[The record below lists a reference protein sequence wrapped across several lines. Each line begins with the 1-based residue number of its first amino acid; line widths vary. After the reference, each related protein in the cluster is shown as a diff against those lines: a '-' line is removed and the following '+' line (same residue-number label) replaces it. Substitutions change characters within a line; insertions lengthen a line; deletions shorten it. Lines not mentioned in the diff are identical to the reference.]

1 MKKRIS
7 KIIGVVVFSLI
18 ILVLGIFTYLY
29 FNHAIRIYKGKEF
42 KNQGSP
48 VIESQLSKDEVKE
61 DIDYIIDIMEST
73 HPIFLEEVPESYYT
87 AKDELLA
94 ASNEE
99 MTVGELQCK
108 VSRYLSSINDG
119 HTALWWTENMFLDID
134 WKYLDGNLY
143 LLDSN
148 KKLTDKVVTKI
159 SDIEIEKIVESIK
172 IDFPAENYVAEAKN
186 IESFL
191 KGKLVLEN
199 VGVDCTKD
207 ILVTLSNE
215 EEDKILEVEFI
226 SGPEYRSVNN
236 GIYSKVIDKN
246 IAYIRLGT
254 CDVNST
260 LKSVI
265 ENIEKYK
272 NEGIKDYIIDV
283 IDNPGG
289 VSNACSMLLEALN
302 MKGGTY
308 GGMLRFSSLAQEQLG
323 YLRKSGH
330 IEYRSNNNVVKNNDI
345 NLYILTN
352 ENTFS
357 SAQMLAVWVS
367 DGNLGKIVGRP
378 SSNMPSNYGDV
389 LKFQMKNSKLIGQ
402 ISHKKFIRPDIR
414 KDKEQVLQPDIY
426 VEYGDDILERAIDY
440 INE

>member
-1 MKKRIS
+1 MKKRIF
-7 KIIGVVVFSLI
+7 KIIGVVVLSLV
-18 ILVLGIFTYLY
+18 ILVVGVFTHLY
-29 FNHAIRIYKGKEF
+29 FNHIIRISRGKEF

-48 VIESQLSKDEVKE
+48 IIENQLSKDEVKE
-61 DIDYIIDIMEST
+61 DIDYIVDIMEST
-73 HPIFLEEVPESYYT
+73 HPIFLEEVPEKYYT
-87 AKDELLA
+87 AKDELLSV
-94 ASNEE
+94 SNQA
-99 MTVGELQCK
+99 MTVGELQYK

-119 HTALWWTENMFLDID
+119 HTSLWWTENMFLDID

-143 LLDSN
+143 LLDSD
-148 KKLTDKVVTKI
+148 KKLTNKVITKI
-159 SDIEIEKIVESIK
+159 GDVDIDKIVESIK
-172 IDFPAENYVAEAKN
+172 VNFPAENYVAEAKN

-207 ILVTLSNE
+207 ILVTLSNGGK
-215 EEDKILEVEFI
+215 EDILEVELRN
-226 SGPEYRSVNN
+226 GPEYRAINN
-236 GIYSKVIDKN
+236 GIYSKVIHEN

-254 CDVNST
+254 CDVNSA
-260 LKSVI
+260 LKTVI
-265 ENIEKYK
+265 EDIEKYK

-289 VSNACSMLLEALN
+289 TSESCSMLLEALN

-308 GGMLRFSSLAQEQLG
+308 GGITRFSPLAQEQLG
-323 YLRKSGH
+323 YLRKSGYM
-330 IEYRSNNNVVKNNDI
+330 EYKSNNNAVKNNDI

-367 DGNLGKIVGRP
+367 DGNLGKIIGRP

-414 KDKEQVLQPDIY
+414 KDKERVLEPDIY
-426 VEYGDDILERAIDY
+426 VEYGDDILDKAIDY
-440 INE
+440 MKK